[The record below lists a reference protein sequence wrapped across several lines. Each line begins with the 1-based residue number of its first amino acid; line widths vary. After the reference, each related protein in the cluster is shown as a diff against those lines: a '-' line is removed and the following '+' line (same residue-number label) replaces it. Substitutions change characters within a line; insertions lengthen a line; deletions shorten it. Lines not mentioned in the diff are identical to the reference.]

1 MSSKRVKYE
10 ISFELFHHLVM
21 YIQIASLKLCILPT
35 NNLNVSLIST
45 TCPQGSRHHSLLHPL
60 AAMRHRTGGGI
71 CNSGPCSG
79 IHIHIRDTSPDR
91 DVSYL
96 EFVFSSYV

>member
-35 NNLNVSLIST
+35 NIHNLKQARFKL
-45 TCPQGSRHHSLLHPL
+45 Q
-60 AAMRHRTGGGI
+60 
-71 CNSGPCSG
+71 NS
-79 IHIHIRDTSPDR
+79 IYAFDWNI
-91 DVSYL
+91 VAFQA
-96 EFVFSSYV
+96 FVMSCFDQ